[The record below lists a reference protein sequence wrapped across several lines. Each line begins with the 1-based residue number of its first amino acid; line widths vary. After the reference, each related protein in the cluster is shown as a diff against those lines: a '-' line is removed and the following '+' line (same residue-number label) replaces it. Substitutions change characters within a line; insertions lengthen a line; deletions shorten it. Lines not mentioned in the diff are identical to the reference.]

1 MPDLRSSLRVSSR
14 QLASALLWAAL
25 LGGVFAMHGLSTHGI
40 GPTGDAPLAAVDHGQ
55 GAVHDAMSPSHPMP
69 DGDHTG
75 MAMLC
80 LAILVAAI
88 VVAWLDRFL
97 RRRPLL
103 TVPQLRVGFLP
114 RPGTTHPPPLAH
126 FSVMRC

>member
-1 MPDLRSSLRVSSR
+1 
-14 QLASALLWAAL
+14 
-25 LGGVFAMHGLSTHGI
+25 MHGLSTHGV
-40 GPTGDAPLAAVDHGQ
+40 GQPGDIPLLTVDHGA
-55 GAVHDAMSPSHPMP
+55 GASHDEMPPSQPMP
-69 DGDHTG
+69 DGHHTG

-80 LAILVAAI
+80 LGILIAAI

-97 RRRPLL
+97 RRRPIL
-103 TVPQLRVGFLP
+103 TVPLLRVGFLP